1 MTADGQLFLL
11 QARDAMLS
19 SGLTGFNH
27 HSHAD
32 CKATHGEVAFPALGS
47 SSFGIL
53 LFCLQ
58 SLTNLLGLL
67 GAQVQWNI
75 LLTLVLLAGFSLLL
89 LVVHG
94 QNSRN
99 GLPHLSR
106 MTPQPVLDLQNALN
120 RLKPPS

>member
-1 MTADGQLFLL
+1 MTADGQPFLL
-11 QARDAMLS
+11 QARHAMLS
-19 SGLTGFNH
+19 SGLTGFNMIQLLH
-27 HSHAD
+27 SHASHAD

-89 LVVHG
+89 LVIDG
-94 QNSRN
+94 QNSCN
-99 GLPHLSR
+99 GLPHLGR
-106 MTPQPVLDLQNALN
+106 
-120 RLKPPS
+120 